1 MHQIVER
8 PRGQR
13 LPPALNIIA
22 LAGFA
27 ASLSTRALDP
37 VMPRVA
43 DEFTVS
49 IATAAGFASAFALTY
64 AVVQQAWA
72 FT

>member
-1 MHQIVER
+1 MHQIVSR
-8 PRGQR
+8 PRDQR

-37 VMPRVA
+37 VPVRRSRSAMERH
-43 DEFTVS
+43 DEPDPPDTILSFS
-49 IATAAGFASAFALTY
+49 F
-64 AVVQQAWA
+64 
-72 FT
+72 

>member
-1 MHQIVER
+1 MHQIVSR
-8 PRGQR
+8 PRDQR

-37 VMPRVA
+37 VLPRVA
-43 DEFTVS
+43 DEFAVS
-49 IATAAGFASAFALTY
+49 IATAAGFASAFALSY
-64 AVVQQAWA
+64 AVVSRGSADP
-72 FT
+72 